1 MSNASLIRLLL
12 LAAIWGASF
21 MFLRIAAPVLGPML
35 LIEWRVG
42 LAALFLFAI
51 ALWRRK
57 ALRPRTHWKHYLF
70 LGFFN
75 SALPFLLIAVAAL
88 SLSASLLSILN
99 AAAPIWGALIGVV
112 FGRTPLTAKVGGG
125 LLLGMAGVATLVG
138 FDPMTLRPG
147 SGLAI
152 ACALGAALCY
162 GIASVY
168 AKSATSVDAFSNAH
182 GSMWAAT
189 LLIAPA
195 MPFFQA
201 SAAPDAG
208 VIATVIALGILCS
221 GVAYL
226 LYFRLIADEGPASAL
241 TVTFLIPVF
250 GVLWGVLFLGESI
263 GWHTVAGSIVV
274 IAGTVLA
281 TGYSLKSAFA
291 GGAAGGN
298 VSVRP

>member
-21 MFLRIAAPVLGPML
+21 MFLRIAAPVLGPVL

-51 ALWRRK
+51 ALLRKK
-57 ALRPRTHWKHYLF
+57 ALRAGTHWKHYLF

-99 AAAPIWGALIGVV
+99 ATAPIWGALIGVAY
-112 FGRTPLTAKVGGG
+112 GRAPPSARVGGG
-125 LLLGMAGVATLVG
+125 LLLGVAGVATLVG
-138 FDPMTLRPG
+138 FDPMALQPG
-147 SGLAI
+147 GGWAI

-168 AKSATSVDAFSNAH
+168 AKSATSVDPFSNAH

-189 LLIAPA
+189 LLVAPA
-195 MPFFQA
+195 MPFIPA
-201 SAAPDAG
+201 GAAPDAG

-250 GVLWGVLFLGESI
+250 GVLWGALFLGEAI

-274 IAGTVLA
+274 IAGTVIA
-281 TGYSLKSAFA
+281 TGYSFKAAFA
-291 GGAAGGN
+291 GRATGRGFSA
-298 VSVRP
+298 RP